1 MIDKNHHFRID
12 RLYYF
17 YVNIEAMN
25 LFSKYHDHLRQP
37 FILAGCVFGT
47 LMASIPVVRAQESW
61 PKEPVIIAQAAL
73 TSEGIE
79 TAQAQ
84 PGTLPNHIEAQAYV
98 ATDERRVSRI
108 RPIGTGRVTDVLVS
122 PGQVVKRG
130 DTLLRYDDFSL
141 SDERQR
147 LLSAE
152 DALRQAQAQEH
163 DAVLTW
169 QRGEHLRGGII
180 SSGEA
185 ERRRAHMTEMH
196 ALVSQ
201 REALV
206 QNEKERMRRFS
217 SPIEKVDGLSS
228 TVISP
233 VNGIVR
239 HVNISVG
246 EDITTTPA
254 VPIEIDNL
262 DSVWIISEVSTEDV
276 GKLAIGG
283 QQQTWFRGMDDP
295 IISRID
301 LIEGDVDIGTRRVSV
316 RSLLSNAQSALRPG
330 MLARTRL
337 FFSHPVAGQVIPTAA
352 LQTIAG
358 QKCVFVQIGRD
369 RYTPRHVVVGPSL
382 DGRTVLTQ
390 GIAAGETVVTRGS
403 FVLKSQALLNPA
415 PESGQVEK

>member
-1 MIDKNHHFRID
+1 
-12 RLYYF
+12 
-17 YVNIEAMN
+17 MN
-25 LFSKYHDHLRQP
+25 FFSKCQANVGATLVS
-37 FILAGCVFGT
+37 AGCVFGT
-47 LMASIPVVRAQESW
+47 LMAAIPVVRAQESW
-61 PKEPVIIAQAAL
+61 PKEPVIITQAAL
-73 TSEGIE
+73 TREGIE
-79 TAQAQ
+79 TAQAE
-84 PGTLPNHIEAQAYV
+84 PGALPNHIEAQAYV
-98 ATDERRVSRI
+98 AADERRISRI
-108 RPIGTGRVTDVLVS
+108 RPVGTGRVTDVLVS

-152 DALRQAQAQEH
+152 DALRQAQAQER

-180 SSGEA
+180 ASGEA
-185 ERRRAHMTEMH
+185 ERRRAHMVEMH

-201 REALV
+201 REAEV
-206 QNEKERMRRFS
+206 QNEKERMGRFS

-246 EDITTTPA
+246 EAIATLPA
-254 VPIEIDNL
+254 IPIEIDNL
-262 DSVWIISEVSTEDV
+262 DSVWVISEVSTEDA

-283 QQQTWFRGMDDP
+283 QQQTWLRGAGDP
-295 IISRID
+295 IASRID
-301 LIEGDVDIGTRRVSV
+301 LIEGGVDIGTRRVLV
-316 RSLLSNAQSALRPG
+316 RSLVPNAQSALRPG

-337 FFSHPVAGQVIPTAA
+337 FFSHPVAGQVIPTSA

-369 RYTPRHVVVGPSL
+369 RYASRHVVVGPSL

-390 GIAAGETVVTRGS
+390 GVAAGEAVVTRGS

-415 PESGQVEK
+415 PESRQVEK